1 LQVAGSPLGYK
12 HTEETLFFF
21 AKMRGPKSPEH
32 LAKLRENIAKINID
46 RVFSEEV
53 RLKIS
58 KSNGHRVEVTD
69 TVTGETKEYPSISGA
84 AQELGTSQP
93 TLSSYMKTEK
103 LFRLCPCA
111 AVRGQGVVNIK

>member
-1 LQVAGSPLGYK
+1 
-12 HTEETLFFF
+12 
-21 AKMRGPKSPEH
+21 MRGPKSPEH